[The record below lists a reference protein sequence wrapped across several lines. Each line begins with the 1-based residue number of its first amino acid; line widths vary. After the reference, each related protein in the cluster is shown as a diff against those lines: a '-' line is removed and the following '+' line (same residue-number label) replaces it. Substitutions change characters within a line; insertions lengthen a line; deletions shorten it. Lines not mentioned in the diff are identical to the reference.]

1 MFTQN
6 LGLILTNFYITFDL
20 IFENFE
26 IFFSKTTVLSD
37 YQSKSVW
44 GINRPSSGRKKILS
58 IIYIDLFFL
67 FNNFG
72 YLKIY
77 IPYLI
82 RKKIILFFVLAQKM
96 SLRVKIIIIFEPNR
110 RNIFKHQLSICLK
123 KNQQKKIAKKI
134 TKIIHFQR
142 LKIFGT

>member
-110 RNIFKHQLSICLK
+110 RNIFKQLSICLK
-123 KNQQKKIAKKI
+123 KISKKIAKKI